1 MQKLIFLVF
10 FSVTTCLKNN
20 ETEKSTF
27 HAYAKETNE
36 SKTNRHFQN
45 ALIYHVMQNGESF
58 EVWLY
63 TNEEKGEIL
72 FVPNNDMIQAV
83 ISKPD
88 GTYEVYGSDENGKKF
103 FWTEKVNEVAENEQK
118 TTALKPLN
126 ISRKINQRNI
136 QQRDIHCLGFRL
148 DDVKMEGSEM
158 LFATTEIP
166 INSYQLYGFCRLKG
180 DAKWPIQID
189 YFHLFQKNQVITH
202 AEDKH
207 QKLELLNLGP
217 NPYEFDTKW
226 YVTSNK

>member
-10 FSVTTCLKNN
+10 FSVTTCLKNS

-27 HAYAKETNE
+27 HTYTKEKKE
-36 SKTNRHFQN
+36 SKTIRYFQN
-45 ALIYHVMQNGESF
+45 ALIYNVIQNGESF

-63 TNEEKGEIL
+63 TNEEKDEIL

-103 FWTEKVNEVAENEQK
+103 FWTKKVNEVAEKELEI
-118 TTALKPLN
+118 TALKPLN
-126 ISRKINQRNI
+126 IIRKINQSNI
-136 QQRDIHCLGFRL
+136 QQKDLNCLGFRL
-148 DDVKMEGSEM
+148 DYLKMEGSEM

-166 INSYQLYGFCRLKG
+166 INSYQLYGFCRLNG

-189 YFHLFQKNQVITH
+189 YIHLFQKNQVITH
-202 AEDKH
+202 AESKY
-207 QKLELLNLGP
+207 QKLELLNYGP
-217 NPYEFDTKW
+217 NPYEFDTKG
-226 YVTSNK
+226 YLTVKK